1 MIKNSQAKK
10 KTGKKFDKR
19 KVKYRKKNK
28 EWRMAMNEMEKVMEL
43 LEEITP
49 DADFREN
56 TALVDE
62 GILTS
67 FELVQLVTRIGEEF
81 DV

>member
-1 MIKNSQAKK
+1 M
-10 KTGKKFDKR
+10 
-19 KVKYRKKNK
+19 K
-28 EWRMAMNEMEKVMEL
+28 EMDKVMEL
-43 LEEITP
+43 LEEIIP

-56 TALVDE
+56 LALVDE

-81 DV
+81 EVSILPEQIVPENFNSVAAICRLVQERKEDN

>member
-1 MIKNSQAKK
+1 
-10 KTGKKFDKR
+10 
-19 KVKYRKKNK
+19 
-28 EWRMAMNEMEKVMEL
+28 MAMNAMEKVMEL
-43 LEEITP
+43 LEEIIP

-81 DV
+81 DVSILPEQIIPENFNSAESICRLIQERKEDN